1 MEIILILLIIALIAI
16 PIIAFQS
23 GKKSGEEK
31 AKDFKIQIAKESNE
45 KILQERKIIE
55 SEIRQAK
62 QRLSDIEE
70 DYQSKRKLIDEAKEL
85 AENEYKEKKK
95 AYLIELKTL
104 KDRLNEK
111 YTQDSQE
118 YIIKIEEL
126 KQNLES
132 LKNQKAAS
140 IEALQREQA
149 IQEQKDLY
157 RLVLSNQDKQDIE
170 FLRSIQFRISKP
182 RLISMLIWQ
191 NYVQP
196 IAKKKLPLI
205 LGSENVCGIYKITNI
220 KNQMCYVGQ
229 ARDVRKR
236 LNEHLKKGLGIDTP
250 QGNKLY
256 QAMLE
261 DGIDS
266 FTFEL
271 LEECSEEE
279 LNSKERYYIEL
290 YNSIDYGYNSQSGV
304 KS

>member
-1 MEIILILLIIALIAI
+1 MELLLIVILV
-16 PIIAFQS
+16 IIGIVVFQIGKTT
-23 GKKSGEEK
+23 GKKDAE
-31 AKDFKIQIAKESNE
+31 DLKIEIVKQSNE
-45 KILQERKIIE
+45 KVLQERKVIE

-62 QRLSDIEE
+62 QRLSDIEQ

-85 AENEYKEKKK
+85 AENEYKEKKN

-104 KDRLNEK
+104 KDKLDEK
-111 YTQDSQE
+111 YAQDSQE
-118 YIIKIEEL
+118 YLIKIDEL
-126 KQNLES
+126 KQSLES
-132 LKNQKAAS
+132 LKKQKAAS

-182 RLISMLIWQ
+182 RLVSMLIWQ

-220 KNQMCYVGQ
+220 KNQMCYIGQ
-229 ARDVRKR
+229 AKDMRKR

-261 DGIDS
+261 DGLDS
-266 FTFEL
+266 FTLEL

-279 LNSKERYYIEL
+279 LNNKERYYIEL

>member
-1 MEIILILLIIALIAI
+1 MEILLIVVLV
-16 PIIAFQS
+16 IIGIVAFQI
-23 GKKSGEEK
+23 GKTTGIKNAE
-31 AKDFKIQIAKESNE
+31 DLKIEIVKQSNE
-45 KILQERKIIE
+45 KVLQERKVIE

-62 QRLSDIEE
+62 QRLSDIEQ

-104 KDRLNEK
+104 KDKLDEK

-118 YIIKIEEL
+118 YIIKIDEL
-126 KQNLES
+126 KQSLES
-132 LKNQKAAS
+132 LKKQKAAS

-182 RLISMLIWQ
+182 RLVSMLIWQ

-220 KNQMCYVGQ
+220 KNQMCYIGQ
-229 ARDVRKR
+229 AKDMRKR

>member
-1 MEIILILLIIALIAI
+1 MEILLIVVLV
-16 PIIAFQS
+16 IIGIVVFQI
-23 GKKSGEEK
+23 GKTTGR
-31 AKDFKIQIAKESNE
+31 KDAEDLKIEIVKQSNE
-45 KILQERKIIE
+45 KVLQERKVIE
-55 SEIRQAK
+55 SEVRQAK
-62 QRLSDIEE
+62 QRLSDIEQ

-85 AENEYKEKKK
+85 AENEYKEKKN

-104 KDRLNEK
+104 KDKLDEK
-111 YTQDSQE
+111 YAQDSQE
-118 YIIKIEEL
+118 YIIKMEEL
-126 KQNLES
+126 KQSLES
-132 LKNQKAAS
+132 LKKQKAAS

-182 RLISMLIWQ
+182 RLVSMLIWQ

-205 LGSENVCGIYKITNI
+205 LGSENICGIYKITNI
-220 KNQMCYVGQ
+220 KNQMCYIGQ
-229 ARDVRKR
+229 AKDMRKR

-290 YNSIDYGYNSQSGV
+290 YNSIDYGYNSIKGI
-304 KS
+304 KD

>member
-1 MEIILILLIIALIAI
+1 MEILLIVVLI
-16 PIIAFQS
+16 IIGIVAFQI
-23 GKKSGEEK
+23 GKTTGIKD
-31 AKDFKIQIAKESNE
+31 AKDLKIEIVKQSNE
-45 KILQERKIIE
+45 KILQERKVIE

-62 QRLSDIEE
+62 QRLSDIEQ

-104 KDRLNEK
+104 KDKLDEK

-118 YIIKIEEL
+118 YIVKIDEL
-126 KQNLES
+126 KQSLES
-132 LKNQKAAS
+132 LKKQKAAS

-182 RLISMLIWQ
+182 RLVSMLMWQ

-220 KNQMCYVGQ
+220 KNQMCYIGQ
-229 ARDVRKR
+229 AKDVRKR

-261 DGIDS
+261 DGLDS
-266 FTFEL
+266 FTLEL

-279 LNSKERYYIEL
+279 LNNKERYYIEL

>member
-1 MEIILILLIIALIAI
+1 MEILLIVVLV
-16 PIIAFQS
+16 IIGIVAFQIGKTT
-23 GKKSGEEK
+23 GKKDAE
-31 AKDFKIQIAKESNE
+31 DLKIEIVKQSNE
-45 KILQERKIIE
+45 KVLQERKVIE

-62 QRLSDIEE
+62 QRLSDIEQ

-104 KDRLNEK
+104 KDKLDEK

-118 YIIKIEEL
+118 YIIKIDEL
-126 KQNLES
+126 KQSLES
-132 LKNQKAAS
+132 LKKQKAAS

-182 RLISMLIWQ
+182 RLVSMLIWQ

-220 KNQMCYVGQ
+220 KNQMCYIGQ
-229 ARDVRKR
+229 AKDMRKR

>member
-1 MEIILILLIIALIAI
+1 MEILLIVVLV
-16 PIIAFQS
+16 IIGIVAFQI
-23 GKKSGEEK
+23 GKTTGIKNAE
-31 AKDFKIQIAKESNE
+31 DLKIEIVKQSNE
-45 KILQERKIIE
+45 KVLQERKVIE

-62 QRLSDIEE
+62 QRLSDIEQ

-104 KDRLNEK
+104 KDKLDEK

-118 YIIKIEEL
+118 YIIKIDEL
-126 KQNLES
+126 KQSLES
-132 LKNQKAAS
+132 LKKQKAAS

-182 RLISMLIWQ
+182 RLVSMLIWQ

-196 IAKKKLPLI
+196 IVKKKLPLI

-220 KNQMCYVGQ
+220 KNQMCYIGQ
-229 ARDVRKR
+229 AKDMRKR

>member
-1 MEIILILLIIALIAI
+1 MEIVLIVVLVIIGIV
-16 PIIAFQS
+16 AFQI
-23 GKKSGEEK
+23 GKTTGIKNAE
-31 AKDFKIQIAKESNE
+31 DLKIEIVKQSNE
-45 KILQERKIIE
+45 KVLQERKVIE

-62 QRLSDIEE
+62 QRLSDIEQ

-85 AENEYKEKKK
+85 AESEYKEKKK

-104 KDRLNEK
+104 KDKLDEK

-118 YIIKIEEL
+118 YIVKIDEL
-126 KQNLES
+126 KQSLES
-132 LKNQKAAS
+132 LKKQKAAS

-157 RLVLSNQDKQDIE
+157 RLVLSNQDRQDIE

-182 RLISMLIWQ
+182 RLVSMLIWQ

-205 LGSENVCGIYKITNI
+205 LGSENICGIYKITNI
-220 KNQMCYVGQ
+220 KNQMCYIGQ
-229 ARDVRKR
+229 AKDVRKR

-279 LNSKERYYIEL
+279 LNNKERYYIEL

>member
-1 MEIILILLIIALIAI
+1 MEILLIVVLV
-16 PIIAFQS
+16 IIGIVAFQI
-23 GKKSGEEK
+23 GKTTGI
-31 AKDFKIQIAKESNE
+31 KDAEDLKIEIVRQSNE
-45 KILQERKIIE
+45 KVLQERKVIE

-62 QRLSDIEE
+62 QRLSDIEQ

-104 KDRLNEK
+104 KDKLDEK

-118 YIIKIEEL
+118 YIIKIDEL
-126 KQNLES
+126 KQSLES
-132 LKNQKAAS
+132 LKKQKAAS

-182 RLISMLIWQ
+182 RLVSMLIWQ

-196 IAKKKLPLI
+196 IVKKKLPLI

-220 KNQMCYVGQ
+220 KNQMCYIGQ
-229 ARDVRKR
+229 AKDMRKR

>member
-1 MEIILILLIIALIAI
+1 MK
-16 PIIAFQS
+16 QS
-23 GKKSGEEK
+23 
-31 AKDFKIQIAKESNE
+31 
-45 KILQERKIIE
+45 
-55 SEIRQAK
+55 
-62 QRLSDIEE
+62 
-70 DYQSKRKLIDEAKEL
+70 
-85 AENEYKEKKK
+85 
-95 AYLIELKTL
+95 
-104 KDRLNEK
+104 
-111 YTQDSQE
+111 
-118 YIIKIEEL
+118 
-126 KQNLES
+126 LES
-132 LKNQKAAS
+132 LKKQKAAS

-182 RLISMLIWQ
+182 RLVSMLIWQ

-220 KNQMCYVGQ
+220 KNQMCYIGQ
-229 ARDVRKR
+229 AKDMRKR

>member
-1 MEIILILLIIALIAI
+1 MELLLIVILLIVGIV
-16 PIIAFQS
+16 AFQI
-23 GKKSGEEK
+23 GKTTGI
-31 AKDFKIQIAKESNE
+31 KDAEDLKIEIVKQSNE
-45 KILQERKIIE
+45 KVLQERKVIE

-62 QRLSDIEE
+62 QRLSDIEQ

-95 AYLIELKTL
+95 TYLIELKTL
-104 KDRLNEK
+104 KDKLDEK
-111 YTQDSQE
+111 YAQDSQE
-118 YIIKIEEL
+118 YIIKIDEL
-126 KQNLES
+126 KQSLES
-132 LKNQKAAS
+132 LKKQKAAS

-182 RLISMLIWQ
+182 RLVSMLIWQ

-220 KNQMCYVGQ
+220 KNQMCYIGQ
-229 ARDVRKR
+229 AKDMRKR

>member
-1 MEIILILLIIALIAI
+1 MEILLIVVLV
-16 PIIAFQS
+16 IIGIVAFQI
-23 GKKSGEEK
+23 GKTTGIKNAE
-31 AKDFKIQIAKESNE
+31 DLKIEIVKQSNE
-45 KILQERKIIE
+45 KVLQERKVIE

-62 QRLSDIEE
+62 QRLSDIEQ

-104 KDRLNEK
+104 KDKLDEK

-118 YIIKIEEL
+118 YIIKIDEL
-126 KQNLES
+126 KQSLES
-132 LKNQKAAS
+132 LKKQKAAS

-182 RLISMLIWQ
+182 RLVSMLIWQ

-220 KNQMCYVGQ
+220 KNQMCYIGQ
-229 ARDVRKR
+229 AKDMRKR
-236 LNEHLKKGLGIDTP
+236 LNEHLKKGLGIDTL

>member
-1 MEIILILLIIALIAI
+1 MEILLIVVLV
-16 PIIAFQS
+16 IIGIVAFQI
-23 GKKSGEEK
+23 GKTTGI
-31 AKDFKIQIAKESNE
+31 KDAEDLKIEIVRQSNE
-45 KILQERKIIE
+45 KVLQERKVIE

-62 QRLSDIEE
+62 QRLSDIEQ

-104 KDRLNEK
+104 KDKLDEK

-118 YIIKIEEL
+118 YIIKIDEL
-126 KQNLES
+126 KQSLES
-132 LKNQKAAS
+132 LKKQKAAS

-182 RLISMLIWQ
+182 RLVSMLIWQ

-220 KNQMCYVGQ
+220 KNQMCYIGQ
-229 ARDVRKR
+229 AKDMRKR

>member
-1 MEIILILLIIALIAI
+1 MEILLVVVLVIIGIV
-16 PIIAFQS
+16 AFQIGKTT
-23 GKKSGEEK
+23 GKKDAE
-31 AKDFKIQIAKESNE
+31 DLKIEIVKQSNE
-45 KILQERKIIE
+45 KVLQERKVIE

-62 QRLSDIEE
+62 QRLSDIEQ

-104 KDRLNEK
+104 KDKLDEK

-118 YIIKIEEL
+118 YIIKIDEL
-126 KQNLES
+126 KQSLES
-132 LKNQKAAS
+132 LKKQKAAS

-182 RLISMLIWQ
+182 RLVSMLIWQ

-220 KNQMCYVGQ
+220 KNQMCYIGQ
-229 ARDVRKR
+229 AKDMRKR

>member
-1 MEIILILLIIALIAI
+1 MEILLVVVLVIIGIV
-16 PIIAFQS
+16 AFQI
-23 GKKSGEEK
+23 GKTTGIKNAE
-31 AKDFKIQIAKESNE
+31 DLKIEIVKQSNE
-45 KILQERKIIE
+45 KVLQERKVIE

-62 QRLSDIEE
+62 QRLSDIEQ

-104 KDRLNEK
+104 KDKLDEK

-118 YIIKIEEL
+118 YIIKIDEL
-126 KQNLES
+126 KQSLES
-132 LKNQKAAS
+132 LKKQKAAS

-182 RLISMLIWQ
+182 RLVSMLIWQ

-220 KNQMCYVGQ
+220 KNQMCYIGQ
-229 ARDVRKR
+229 AKDMRKR

>member
-1 MEIILILLIIALIAI
+1 MEILLIVVLV
-16 PIIAFQS
+16 IIGIVAFQI
-23 GKKSGEEK
+23 GKTTGIKD
-31 AKDFKIQIAKESNE
+31 AKDLKIEIVKQSNE
-45 KILQERKIIE
+45 KVLQERKVIE

-62 QRLSDIEE
+62 QRLSDIEQ

-104 KDRLNEK
+104 KDKLDEK

-118 YIIKIEEL
+118 YIVKIDEL
-126 KQNLES
+126 KQSLES
-132 LKNQKAAS
+132 LKKQKAAS

-182 RLISMLIWQ
+182 RLVSMLIWQ

-205 LGSENVCGIYKITNI
+205 LGSENVCGIYKIANI
-220 KNQMCYVGQ
+220 KNQMCYIGQ
-229 ARDVRKR
+229 AKDMRKR

>member
-1 MEIILILLIIALIAI
+1 MEILLVVVLVIIGIV
-16 PIIAFQS
+16 AFQI
-23 GKKSGEEK
+23 GKTTGI
-31 AKDFKIQIAKESNE
+31 KDAEDLKIEIVRQSNE
-45 KILQERKIIE
+45 KVLQERKVIE

-62 QRLSDIEE
+62 QRLSDIEQ

-104 KDRLNEK
+104 KDKLDEK

-118 YIIKIEEL
+118 YIVKIDEL
-126 KQNLES
+126 KQSLES
-132 LKNQKAAS
+132 LKKQKAAS

-182 RLISMLIWQ
+182 RLVSMLIWQ

-220 KNQMCYVGQ
+220 KNQMCYIGQ
-229 ARDVRKR
+229 AKDMRKR

>member
-1 MEIILILLIIALIAI
+1 MEILLIVVLV
-16 PIIAFQS
+16 IIGIVAFQI
-23 GKKSGEEK
+23 GKTTGI
-31 AKDFKIQIAKESNE
+31 KDAEDLKIEIVRQSNE
-45 KILQERKIIE
+45 KVLQERKVIE

-62 QRLSDIEE
+62 QRLSDIEQ

-104 KDRLNEK
+104 KDKLDEK

-118 YIIKIEEL
+118 YIVKIDEL
-126 KQNLES
+126 KQSLES
-132 LKNQKAAS
+132 LKKQKAAS

-182 RLISMLIWQ
+182 RLVSMLIWQ

-220 KNQMCYVGQ
+220 KNQMCYIGQ
-229 ARDVRKR
+229 AKDMRKR

>member
-1 MEIILILLIIALIAI
+1 MEILLIVVLF
-16 PIIAFQS
+16 IIGIVAFQI
-23 GKKSGEEK
+23 GKTTGI
-31 AKDFKIQIAKESNE
+31 KDAEDLKIEIVKQSNE
-45 KILQERKIIE
+45 KVLQERKVIE

-62 QRLSDIEE
+62 QRLSDIEQ

-85 AENEYKEKKK
+85 AENEYKEKKN

-104 KDRLNEK
+104 KDKLDEK

-118 YIIKIEEL
+118 YIIKIDEL

-132 LKNQKAAS
+132 LKKQKAAS

-182 RLISMLIWQ
+182 RLVSMLIWQ

-220 KNQMCYVGQ
+220 KNQMCYIGQ
-229 ARDVRKR
+229 AKDMRKR

>member
-1 MEIILILLIIALIAI
+1 MEILLIVVLV
-16 PIIAFQS
+16 IIGIVAFQIGKTT
-23 GKKSGEEK
+23 GKKDAE
-31 AKDFKIQIAKESNE
+31 DLKIEIVKQSNE
-45 KILQERKIIE
+45 KVLQERKVIE

-62 QRLSDIEE
+62 QRLSDIEQ

-85 AENEYKEKKK
+85 AENEYEEKKN

-104 KDRLNEK
+104 KDRLDEK

-118 YIIKIEEL
+118 YIIKIDEL
-126 KQNLES
+126 KQSLES
-132 LKNQKAAS
+132 LKKQKAAS

-182 RLISMLIWQ
+182 RLVSMLIWQ

-220 KNQMCYVGQ
+220 KNQMCYIGQ
-229 ARDVRKR
+229 AKDMRKR

>member
-1 MEIILILLIIALIAI
+1 MEIVLIVVLVIIGIVV
-16 PIIAFQS
+16 FQI
-23 GKKSGEEK
+23 GKTTGR
-31 AKDFKIQIAKESNE
+31 KDAEDLKIEIVKQSNE
-45 KILQERKIIE
+45 KVLQERKVIE

-62 QRLSDIEE
+62 QRLSDIEQ

-85 AENEYKEKKK
+85 AENEYKEKKN

-104 KDRLNEK
+104 KDKLDEK

-118 YIIKIEEL
+118 YIIKIDEL
-126 KQNLES
+126 KQSLES
-132 LKNQKAAS
+132 LKKQKAAS

-182 RLISMLIWQ
+182 RLVSMLIWQ

-220 KNQMCYVGQ
+220 KNQMCYIGQ
-229 ARDVRKR
+229 AKDMRKR

-261 DGIDS
+261 DRIDS

>member
-1 MEIILILLIIALIAI
+1 MEILLVVVLVIIGIV
-16 PIIAFQS
+16 AFQIGKIT
-23 GKKSGEEK
+23 GKKDAE
-31 AKDFKIQIAKESNE
+31 DLKIEIVKQSNE
-45 KILQERKIIE
+45 KVLQERKVIE
-55 SEIRQAK
+55 SEVRQAK
-62 QRLSDIEE
+62 QRLSDIEQ

-85 AENEYKEKKK
+85 AENEYKEKKN

-104 KDRLNEK
+104 KDKLDEK
-111 YTQDSQE
+111 YAQDSQE
-118 YIIKIEEL
+118 YITKIDEL
-126 KQNLES
+126 KQSLES
-132 LKNQKAAS
+132 LKKQKAAS

-182 RLISMLIWQ
+182 RLVSMLIWQ

-220 KNQMCYVGQ
+220 KNQMCYIGQ
-229 ARDVRKR
+229 AKDMRKR

>member
-1 MEIILILLIIALIAI
+1 MEILLIVVLV
-16 PIIAFQS
+16 IIGIVAFQIGKIT
-23 GKKSGEEK
+23 GKKDAE
-31 AKDFKIQIAKESNE
+31 DLKIEIVKQSNE
-45 KILQERKIIE
+45 KVLQERKVIE
-55 SEIRQAK
+55 SEVRQAK
-62 QRLSDIEE
+62 QRLSDIEQ

-85 AENEYKEKKK
+85 AENEYKEKKN

-104 KDRLNEK
+104 KDKLDEK

-118 YIIKIEEL
+118 YITKIDEL
-126 KQNLES
+126 KQSLES
-132 LKNQKAAS
+132 LKKQKAAS

-182 RLISMLIWQ
+182 RLVSMLIWQ

-220 KNQMCYVGQ
+220 KNQMCYIGQ
-229 ARDVRKR
+229 AKDMRKR

>member
-1 MEIILILLIIALIAI
+1 MEILLIVVLV
-16 PIIAFQS
+16 IIGLVAFQI
-23 GKKSGEEK
+23 GKTTGI
-31 AKDFKIQIAKESNE
+31 KDGKDLKIEIVKQSNE
-45 KILQERKIIE
+45 KVLQERKVIE

-62 QRLSDIEE
+62 QRLSDIEQ

-85 AENEYKEKKK
+85 AENEYKEKKN

-104 KDRLNEK
+104 KDKLDEK

-118 YIIKIEEL
+118 YIIKIDEL
-126 KQNLES
+126 KQSLES
-132 LKNQKAAS
+132 LKKQKAAS

-182 RLISMLIWQ
+182 RLVSMLIWQ

-205 LGSENVCGIYKITNI
+205 LGSENVCGIYKITNV
-220 KNQMCYVGQ
+220 KNQMCYIGQ
-229 ARDVRKR
+229 AKDMRKR

-271 LEECSEEE
+271 LEQCSEEE

>member
-1 MEIILILLIIALIAI
+1 MEILLIVVLV
-16 PIIAFQS
+16 IIGIVAFQI
-23 GKKSGEEK
+23 GKTTGIKNAE
-31 AKDFKIQIAKESNE
+31 DLKIEIVKQSNE
-45 KILQERKIIE
+45 KVLQERKVIE

-62 QRLSDIEE
+62 QRLSDIEQ

-104 KDRLNEK
+104 KDKLDEK

-118 YIIKIEEL
+118 YIIKIDEL
-126 KQNLES
+126 KQSLES
-132 LKNQKAAS
+132 LKKQKAAS
-140 IEALQREQA
+140 IEALHREQA

-182 RLISMLIWQ
+182 RLVSMLIWQ

-220 KNQMCYVGQ
+220 KNQMCYIGQ
-229 ARDVRKR
+229 AKDMRKR